1 MVWVKTV
8 KCANI
13 AIYKKTGLSLP
24 LVQDLCHTESKHCC
38 SVTVDDH

>member
-8 KCANI
+8 KCASI
-13 AIYKKTGLSLP
+13 AIYKKTELSLP
-24 LVQDLCHTESKHCC
+24 LVQGLCLTESKYCC